1 MQFLRRRNSTFNGLT
16 FAARLPNKKT
26 TRMEPIKVT
35 KFVTKSH
42 QTPDEVRTPEKTR
55 AEIVR
60 LDGFT
65 LGRMQMDPG
74 WKWSQNIKPI
84 VHTESCQLSHVG
96 YALSGSITVRLND
109 GTEKIIKA
117 GDSYSIPPGHDAWVN
132 GNEPFVGLEMVS
144 AEQFA
149 KPQDTGNEGQ
159 KPQAAA

>member
-1 MQFLRRRNSTFNGLT
+1 
-16 FAARLPNKKT
+16 
-26 TRMEPIKVT
+26 MEPVKVT
-35 KFVTKSH
+35 KLVAKSH
-42 QTPDEVRTPEKTR
+42 ETPDEIRTPEKTKG
-55 AEIVR
+55 EIVR

-65 LGRMQMDPG
+65 LGRFRMDPG

-96 YALSGSITVRLND
+96 HAISGSITVRLND

-132 GNEPFVGLEMVS
+132 GNEPFVGLEVLS

-149 KPQDTGNEGQ
+149 VPQDKGSEGQ